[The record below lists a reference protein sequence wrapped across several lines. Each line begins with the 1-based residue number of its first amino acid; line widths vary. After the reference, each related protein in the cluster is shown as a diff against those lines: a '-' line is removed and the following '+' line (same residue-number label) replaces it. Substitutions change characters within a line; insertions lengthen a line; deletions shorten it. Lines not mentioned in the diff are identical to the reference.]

1 MQNKLYNLASAVTRI
16 SLSAIEANVRLV
28 TWSAHFVEI
37 FSVFMTRPAKALKAL
52 GLKAKHEK
60 KDN

>member
-1 MQNKLYNLASAVTRI
+1 MYNLASAVTRS
-16 SLSAIEANVRLV
+16 SLSAIEANVWHV
-28 TWSAHFVEI
+28 AFSAHFVEF
-37 FSVFMTRPAKALKAL
+37 FSVLITRPAKALKAL